1 MAFDG
6 ILVRALR
13 NELDRELQ
21 DARINK
27 IAQPEPEELIIT
39 FKTRNGL
46 KKVLISA
53 NASLP
58 LIYLTEDNKQSPAT
72 APGFCMLLRKHL
84 NSARLLSVTQPG
96 LERVIVFTIEHLDE
110 MGDLKLKYLNIE
122 LMGKYSNIIFTD
134 DRGVILDAIRHVPP
148 SVSSV
153 RTVLPGQPY
162 FIPDTQN
169 KINPESVTKEQ
180 FLEILDDKDRLSDVF
195 FRHFTGF
202 SGPAVQE
209 ILYHEDL
216 DPDRYVSELSPDEK
230 TDLADCFIRIVNEL
244 LNSPLTAEIAYEN
257 GLGPVQYSAV
267 PLDSYRGNE
276 EEYTVKTFDSPSLML
291 KTYFSERN
299 ITTNMRQKSQDM
311 RKVAETLLS
320 RAVKKL
326 DLQKKQMK
334 DTEKRETYRLYGEL
348 LNAYSYQLPVGEKTV
363 SVLNYYDNTELKIPT
378 DPDLSIA
385 DNAKRYFDKYTKQ
398 KRTYQALEELI
409 PQTESEIE
417 HLSSIVLAID
427 IARDNED
434 LQQIREE
441 MADAGFIKRQVGK
454 NGRKI
459 KSASKPWHYISSD
472 GYDIYV
478 GRNNLQNDM
487 LTFKF
492 ADGNDIWMHA
502 KKAPGSHVIIR
513 TRNEEIPDRT
523 YEEAGALAVYY
534 STVRDNPKAEVDY
547 IEKKHVKK
555 PNGGAPGFVV
565 YYTNYSL
572 MASPD
577 ISALRQVN
585 D

>member
-267 PLDSYRGNE
+267 SLDSYRGNE

-534 STVRDNPKAEVDY
+534 STVRDTPKAEVDY

>member
-180 FLEILDDKDRLSDVF
+180 FLELLDDKDRLSDVF

-363 SVLNYYDNTELKIPT
+363 SVLNYYDNTALKIPT

>member
-398 KRTYQALEELI
+398 KRTCQALEELI

>member
-13 NELDRELQ
+13 NELEAELQ

-58 LIYLTEDNKQSPAT
+58 LIYLTDDNKQSPLS

-84 NSARLLSVTQPG
+84 NSARLISVTQPG

-110 MGDLKLKYLNIE
+110 MGDLRMKYLNVE

-134 DRGVILDAIRHVPP
+134 DRGIILDSIRHVPP

-169 KINPESVTKEQ
+169 KLNPEGVTKEQ
-180 FLEILDDKDRLSDVF
+180 FLETLDDKDRLSDTL
-195 FRHFTGF
+195 FRHYTGF
-202 SGPAVQE
+202 SNPSVNE
-209 ILYHEDL
+209 ILCREGL
-216 DPDRYVSELSPDEK
+216 DPDRYVSELSPEERE
-230 TDLADCFIRIVNEL
+230 DLAERFVRITDEL
-244 LNSPLTAEIAYEN
+244 LHGPLTAEIAYEK

-267 PLDSYRGNE
+267 PLDTYRGDE
-276 EEYTVKTFDSPSLML
+276 EEYSVKTFDSPSLML
-291 KTYFSERN
+291 QTYFSERN

-326 DLQKKQMK
+326 DLQEKQMK

-363 SVLNYYDNTELKIPT
+363 TVLNYYDNTELKIPT

-385 DNAKRYFDKYTKQ
+385 DNAKRYFEKYTKQ

-409 PQTESEIE
+409 PETQSEID

-441 MADAGFIKRQVGK
+441 MADAGYIKRQLGK

-459 KSASKPWHYISSD
+459 KSSSKPWHYVSSD

-555 PNGGAPGFVV
+555 PNGAAPGFVV

>member
-13 NELDRELQ
+13 NELESELT

-58 LIYLTEDNKQSPAT
+58 LIYLTEDNKQSPQT

-84 NSARLLSVTQPG
+84 NSARLISVTQPG
-96 LERVIVFTIEHLDE
+96 LERVIVLTIEHLDE
-110 MGDLKLKYLNIE
+110 MGDLKMKYLNIE

-134 DRGVILDAIRHVPP
+134 DRGIILDSIRHVPP

-169 KINPESVTKEQ
+169 KVNPEGVTEEF
-180 FLEILDDKDRLSDVF
+180 FLSALDDKDRISDSIF
-195 FRHFTGF
+195 KHYTGF
-202 SGPAVQE
+202 SSPAVNE
-209 ILYHEDL
+209 LLYREGL
-216 DPDRYVSELSPDEK
+216 DPDRYISELSEQERK
-230 TDLADCFIRIVNEL
+230 DLAARFVRIVNDL
-244 LNSPLTAEIAYEN
+244 LNGPLTAEIAYEN

-267 PLDSYRGNE
+267 PLDSYRSLE
-276 EEYTVKTFDSPSLML
+276 EEYTVKTFESASLML

-326 DLQKKQMK
+326 DLQEKQMK

-348 LNAYSYQLPVGEKTV
+348 LNAYSYQLPVGEKAV

-398 KRTYQALEELI
+398 KRTWQALEELI
-409 PQTESEIE
+409 PQTQSEIE

-441 MADAGFIKRQVGK
+441 MADAGFIKRQLGK
-454 NGRKI
+454 NGRRI
-459 KSASKPWHYISSD
+459 KSASKPWHYVSSD

-513 TRNEEIPDRT
+513 TRNEDIPDRT

-577 ISALRQVN
+577 ISALRQVQ